1 MIPSIILL
9 VLGAAMS
16 IVFIVSKVINYS
28 LKTIIFKT
36 VASLF
41 FVALGILDFCL
52 NPDGYFFFKLFT
64 VLGLFFGMLGDFF
77 LGFKYITSGKA
88 KKAWIL
94 IGMFA
99 FALGHVFYIVGVLT
113 GFYFP
118 GEAMSS
124 GTARIIARAYINF
137 NVPENTF
144 FLIFPFVLPI
154 LFIAIYMVIAKKVGI
169 NFGKG
174 MLPFGIF
181 YLYCLSSMV
190 FSSLFMAILHGF
202 SKPTLIMF
210 LVGAVFFAS
219 SDMMLTGAYFKE
231 GKRSGA
237 YMATYSVFYYIAQ
250 FVIAFSIFFLV

>member
-1 MIPSIILL
+1 M
-9 VLGAAMS
+9 
-16 IVFIVSKVINYS
+16 
-28 LKTIIFKT
+28 
-36 VASLF
+36 
-41 FVALGILDFCL
+41 
-52 NPDGYFFFKLFT
+52 FT

-77 LGFKYITSGKA
+77 LGFKYITNGKV

-99 FALGHVFYIVGVLT
+99 FAFGHVFYIAGILA
-113 GFYFP
+113 GFYVP
-118 GEAMSS
+118 GNA
-124 GTARIIARAYINF
+124 I
-137 NVPENTF
+137 
-144 FLIFPFVLPI
+144 FLVLPFA
-154 LFIAIYMVIAKKVGI
+154 LPLVFICVYVLIAKKVAI

-190 FSSLFMAILHGF
+190 FSSLCMAILHQF
-202 SKPTLIMF
+202 AMPTLSMF
-210 LVGAVFFAS
+210 FVGAVFFAS

-250 FVIAFSIFFLV
+250 FVIAFSIFFLHYKEIKKEPPRWWLFY